1 MPAQKRKE
9 VGRRERKR
17 AVEEIKSGS
26 LINILDDAK
35 RKGYHMNLLDEATK
49 KALDAGKIAVLDGGY
64 IILTPE
70 TLFRMVQGDT
80 LETLGD
86 IMMEQPAEEEA
97 NDSFIQWVCRCH
109 FCGKE
114 SDFTEYTVTISG
126 GYDSD
131 HDMETVSMN
140 VCAGCL
146 EKMLA
151 VVS

>member
-1 MPAQKRKE
+1 M
-9 VGRRERKR
+9 
-17 AVEEIKSGS
+17 
-26 LINILDDAK
+26 NILDE
-35 RKGYHMNLLDEATK
+35 NTK
-49 KALDAGKIAVLDGGY
+49 AMLNAGKVAVLDGGY
-64 IILTPE
+64 IVVTPE
-70 TLFRMVQGDT
+70 TLFQVVQGAT

-97 NDSFIQWVCRCH
+97 NDSSINRGCKCH

-114 SDFTEYTVTISG
+114 SDFTEYAVTISG

-131 HDMETVSMN
+131 HDMETVSMD

>member
-1 MPAQKRKE
+1 MDTLSE
-9 VGRRERKR
+9 N
-17 AVEEIKSGS
+17 IKAMLDSGGM
-26 LINILDDAK
+26 A
-35 RKGYHMNLLDEATK
+35 LLD
-49 KALDAGKIAVLDGGY
+49 GKILAM
-64 IILTPE
+64 TPE
-70 TLFRMVQGDT
+70 TLNQAVKDGLMMAIGDT
-80 LETLGD
+80 ALEQAAD
-86 IMMEQPAEEEA
+86 EEA

>member
-1 MPAQKRKE
+1 MN
-9 VGRRERKR
+9 V
-17 AVEEIKSGS
+17 
-26 LINILDDAK
+26 LDKD
-35 RKGYHMNLLDEATK
+35 TK
-49 KALDAGKIAVLDGGY
+49 AMLDAGQVAVLDGGY
-64 IILTPE
+64 IVVTPE
-70 TLFRMVQGDT
+70 TLFQVVQGAT

-86 IMMEQPAEEEA
+86 IMMEQPADERA
-97 NDSFIQWVCRCH
+97 NDSFIEQGCRCH

-114 SDFTEYTVTISG
+114 SNFTEYIMTISG

-151 VVS
+151 AVS

>member
-1 MPAQKRKE
+1 
-9 VGRRERKR
+9 
-17 AVEEIKSGS
+17 
-26 LINILDDAK
+26 
-35 RKGYHMNLLDEATK
+35 MNTLDENTK
-49 KALDAGKIAVLDGGY
+49 SALDAGQTIVLSGGY
-64 IILTPE
+64 IVMSPGTFRYALETSCKE
-70 TLFRMVQGDT
+70 TLHTVFD
-80 LETLGD
+80 E
-86 IMMEQPAEEEA
+86 EAPEEEA